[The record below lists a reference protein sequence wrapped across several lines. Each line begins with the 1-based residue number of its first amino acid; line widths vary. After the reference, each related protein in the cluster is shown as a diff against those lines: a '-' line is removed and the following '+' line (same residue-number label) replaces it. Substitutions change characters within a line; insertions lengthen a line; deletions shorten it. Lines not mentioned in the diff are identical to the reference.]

1 MFSKADIQYFYNALY
16 GINIGV
22 SLTKLNVDYKNKAA
36 IPKLSWYSYF
46 LGGVF
51 LK

>member
-22 SLTKLNVDYKNKAA
+22 SLTKPNGDYKNKAA
-36 IPKLSWYSYF
+36 FSKFS
-46 LGGVF
+46 
-51 LK
+51 